1 MKRLLG
7 LILVAAIA
15 ITLLPAAMAE
25 GGKTEVVLW
34 NQIFEDWNRAW
45 CEKMVEEFNADP
57 NQQYVIRQEFV
68 DGAAWEEK
76 VAAARAAN
84 VMPDMYLVN
93 YSNLVW
99 NAVDGYIQPLD
110 DLIPQEAWD
119 DLHDNVKDMITVKG
133 KKFAYPQM
141 VEPAVVMY
149 YRKDLLA
156 EKNLEVPK
164 TWDEFTEAARQLTTD
179 DMYGAT
185 MNYEWSMWG
194 WEFTAAGHWPISEDW
209 SKADSQ
215 SQGYVDLLSFIG
227 NLYENEY
234 VPLQP
239 LEGYNG
245 SARLVADAAN
255 ALPVEARLYVT
266 YYGPGDA
273 PTLARGEAVTLAAGE
288 RADLSWRVAAPTG
301 CPIAW
306 VGVEIT
312 SAERADGTVYL
323 DRLTWDGAP
332 SVVLGP
338 PEHDGTRWLDAWVQA
353 ASTLVRGRGHDLR
366 LMQDEGEGLILQG
379 TREWQDYAV
388 RARLTPHLARSYGLV
403 ARAQGLRRN
412 YCLRLV
418 AGKVQLVRALDGT
431 EVLAERP
438 YAWCLYHPYA
448 LEVRVE
454 GGEIVGTVDG
464 PEGAVTLRAEDARLA
479 GGAIGVLIEEGRV
492 EVDGVEV
499 APLA

>member
-119 DLHDNVKDMITVKG
+119 DLHDNVKDMITVNG

-245 SARLVADAAN
+245 SARLVADDSVAMTFSGSWGIAAIMN
-255 ALPVEARLYVT
+255 DFPEMAEKIGVA
-266 YYGPGDA
+266 
-273 PTLARGEAVTLAAGE
+273 
-288 RADLSWRVAAPTG
+288 AAPTKDG
-301 CPIAW
+301 SPFKST
-306 VGVEIT
+306 VGGWT
-312 SAERADGTVYL
+312 Y
-323 DRLTWDGAP
+323 
-332 SVVLGP
+332 VV
-338 PEHDGTRWLDAWVQA
+338 DAK
-353 ASTLVRGRGHDLR
+353 SK
-366 LMQDEGEGLILQG
+366 
-379 TREWQDYAV
+379 
-388 RARLTPHLARSYGLV
+388 
-403 ARAQGLRRN
+403 N
-412 YCLRLV
+412 
-418 AGKVQLVRALDGT
+418 
-431 EVLAERP
+431 
-438 YAWCLYHPYA
+438 
-448 LEVRVE
+448 
-454 GGEIVGTVDG
+454 
-464 PEGAVTLRAEDARLA
+464 PEGAAAYITWLLGSAPERAGSFFEASSFSKYSPRKSVDEYLA
-479 GGAIGVLIEEGRV
+479 TQTAAKDDEWMQTISRDIIPNAIAEPIYTWDISAQLLTAIGEVVTAGLSPEEALQNAA
-492 EVDGVEV
+492 DQINQYIKNNDY
-499 APLA
+499 ASKKPQ

>member
-57 NQQYVIRQEFV
+57 NQKYVIRQEFV
-68 DGAAWEEK
+68 DGAAWDEK
-76 VAAARAAN
+76 MAAARAAN

-110 DLIPQEAWD
+110 ELIPQEAWD
-119 DLHDNVKDMITVKG
+119 DLHDNVKDMITVNG
-133 KKFAYPQM
+133 KKYAYPQM

-164 TWDEFTEAARQLTTD
+164 TWDEFTEAAAQLTTD

-194 WEFTAAGHWPISEDW
+194 WEFTAAGHWPISDDW
-209 SKADSQ
+209 SRADNQ

-227 NLYENEY
+227 NLYEKEY

-245 SARLVADAAN
+245 SARLVADDSVAMTFSGSWGIAAIMN
-255 ALPVEARLYVT
+255 DFPEMAEKIGVA
-266 YYGPGDA
+266 
-273 PTLARGEAVTLAAGE
+273 
-288 RADLSWRVAAPTG
+288 AAPTKDG
-301 CPIAW
+301 SPFKST
-306 VGVEIT
+306 VGGWT
-312 SAERADGTVYL
+312 Y
-323 DRLTWDGAP
+323 
-332 SVVLGP
+332 VV
-338 PEHDGTRWLDAWVQA
+338 DAKA
-353 ASTLVRGRGHDLR
+353 K
-366 LMQDEGEGLILQG
+366 
-379 TREWQDYAV
+379 
-388 RARLTPHLARSYGLV
+388 
-403 ARAQGLRRN
+403 N
-412 YCLRLV
+412 
-418 AGKVQLVRALDGT
+418 
-431 EVLAERP
+431 
-438 YAWCLYHPYA
+438 
-448 LEVRVE
+448 
-454 GGEIVGTVDG
+454 
-464 PEGAVTLRAEDARLA
+464 PEGAAAYITWLLGSEPERAGSFFEAASFSKYSPRKSVDEYLA
-479 GGAIGVLIEEGRV
+479 TQTAAKDDEWMQTISRHIIPNAIAEPIYTWDISAQLLTAIGEVVTAGLSPEEALQNAA
-492 EVDGVEV
+492 DQINQYIKNNDY
-499 APLA
+499 ASKKPQ